1 TCALPIYIQSPEG
14 LHQIEKAKQRLM
26 KAMERAEKVMVYG
39 DYDADGVTATSLLMT
54 TFMEL
59 GVNADYYIPNRF
71 EEGYGL
77 NEMALRSFQEAG
89 YTVVVTVDN
98 GIANVHE
105 ANVAKELGI
114 DLIITDHYEIQASLT
129 FVYAIIHPKLSES
142 YQFKDLAGVGVAFQF
157 SPYLLEYFPTELLDF
172 VAIGTVADL
181 VPLRG
186 ENRIL
191 TYFGM
196 DALTNTLNIGL
207 EALKASAGITENVT
221 EQDIGFKLGPRINA
235 VGRLDNA
242 MLAVE

>member
-1 TCALPIYIQSPEG
+1 
-14 LHQIEKAKQRLM
+14 
-26 KAMERAEKVMVYG
+26 
-39 DYDADGVTATSLLMT
+39 
-54 TFMEL
+54 
-59 GVNADYYIPNRF
+59 
-71 EEGYGL
+71 
-77 NEMALRSFQEAG
+77 
-89 YTVVVTVDN
+89 
-98 GIANVHE
+98 
-105 ANVAKELGI
+105 
-114 DLIITDHYEIQASLT
+114 
-129 FVYAIIHPKLSES
+129 
-142 YQFKDLAGVGVAFQF
+142 
-157 SPYLLEYFPTELLDF
+157 TELLDF

-242 MLAVE
+242 MWAVELLLTDDEEVAEELAEEIESLHRERQTIVNHMVQEAEEREDL